1 VPTTSPRPAR
11 RPVQVELLANL
22 TLRELRGKFKRTTL
36 GWAWSVVNP
45 VLNLAVYATV
55 FGVFLGLQPPDANDP
70 NGLRSYPFFLVCA
83 LLPWTFHAAGLNGAA
98 ATFVANESLVK
109 KVWFPRIVLPGAAV
123 LAALVTFVI
132 ELLVLSVAL
141 LIAGNM
147 VLPWLPV
154 VALVVLLQAV
164 FVLGLGLVL
173 ASLNARFRDVSH
185 FLTILLNVWFYATPI
200 LYPFT
205 EVPERKSLLGIDL
218 RPREL
223 LQLNPMFEWVAS
235 YRDLLYD
242 LQLPSARQWLVM
254 AAWAAVA
261 LLCGLAVH
269 RRTEPRLAEIL

>member
-55 FGVFLGLQPPDANDP
+55 FGVFLGLEPPDANDP

-98 ATFVANESLVK
+98 ASFVANESLVK

-123 LAALVTFVI
+123 LAGLVTFGI

-154 VALVVLLQAV
+154 VALVVLLQAA

-173 ASLNARFRDVSH
+173 ASMNARFRDVSH

-200 LYPFT
+200 LYPLGQ
-205 EVPERKSLLGIDL
+205 VPERTTLLGVDL

-254 AAWAAVA
+254 TAWAALA